1 MNREDYKLYTW
12 YPLTDDEYWVDVG
25 VLQELFPDCKTI
37 VCDID
42 NHIMTYND
50 CHIGWGTMAKRGTF
64 KFAIIETK
72 YLKMIDTMS
81 MDSKITEMIENR
93 QQANRDI
100 ISHLSILVESHPKL
114 RFGQI
119 LAMLDIIQYKTVNK
133 IGGLGSHVIEPVDPF
148 HEEPVITLQRVE
160 NKVKQIRNQK

>member
-1 MNREDYKLYTW
+1 
-12 YPLTDDEYWVDVG
+12 
-25 VLQELFPDCKTI
+25 
-37 VCDID
+37 
-42 NHIMTYND
+42 
-50 CHIGWGTMAKRGTF
+50 
-64 KFAIIETK
+64 
-72 YLKMIDTMS
+72 
-81 MDSKITEMIENR
+81 MDSKITEMIEKR

-100 ISHLSILVESHPKL
+100 ISHLSILVESHPEL

-133 IGGLGSHVIEPVDPF
+133 IGVLGSHVTEPVDPF